1 MKNILKMR
9 IQQFANRLLRRLEKK
24 VDLNYQLNEDS
35 LALNQLLR
43 LFDNN
48 IFVPLTK
55 WSISPKEVLHIC
67 NDLVIN
73 KRTNIIEFG
82 CGFSTLCIAQLLK
95 NNRIKA
101 SFVTIDNDIEWTK
114 ELTKILKR
122 LNLEEFVKIIVAPIS
137 EVEKSISK
145 NEQELWY
152 DFNILNNE
160 LINISNFDL
169 VIVDGPIGAITP
181 YARYSAVPFLKEKL
195 SDNYAIFLDDTHRDI
210 EFEIAH
216 EWHKS
221 LGGEIK
227 GYNRYYCLTNKNNFN
242 VSPFGNKY

>member
-1 MKNILKMR
+1 MIGR
-9 IQQFANRLLRRLEKK
+9 IKEKIKDIINRLKAIEKK
-24 VDLNYQLNEDS
+24 IDLNHQLIEDEM
-35 LALNQLLR
+35 ALNQLKN
-43 LFDNN
+43 LFDSNVF
-48 IFVPLTK
+48 IPLTK

-82 CGFSTLCIAQLLK
+82 SGFSTLCIAQLLK
-95 NNRIKA
+95 NNQIKA
-101 SFVTIDNDIEWTK
+101 SFVTIENDIEWTN
-114 ELTKILKR
+114 ELTKILKQ
-122 LNLEEFVKIIVAPIS
+122 LNLESFVKIIVAPII

-145 NEQELWY
+145 TEQELWY
-152 DFNILNNE
+152 DNNILSIELNE
-160 LINISNFDL
+160 NSNFDL
-169 VIVDGPIGAITP
+169 VIVDGPIGSITP
-181 YARYSAVPFLKEKL
+181 FARYSAIPFLKEKL
-195 SDNYAIFLDDTHRDI
+195 SHNYAIFLDDTHRDI

-216 EWHKS
+216 EWHKL

>member
-1 MKNILKMR
+1 MIGR
-9 IQQFANRLLRRLEKK
+9 IKRIVQDIINRLKGIEKK
-24 VDLNYQLNEDS
+24 IDLNYQLIEDNI
-35 LALNQLLR
+35 ALNQLLN
-43 LFDNN
+43 LFDSN
-48 IFVPLTK
+48 IFIPLTK
-55 WSISPKEVLHIC
+55 WSISPKEVLHVC

-73 KRTNIIEFG
+73 KRKSIIEFG
-82 CGFSTLCIAQLLK
+82 SGFSTFCIAQLLK
-95 NNRIKA
+95 NNQIKA
-101 SFVTIDNDIEWTK
+101 SFITIENDIEWAR
-114 ELTKILKR
+114 ELNNLLKQFG
-122 LNLEEFVKIIVAPIS
+122 LGEYVKVIIAPIS
-137 EVEKSISK
+137 EVKKIISK

-152 DFNILNNE
+152 DYNILNNE
-160 LINISNFDL
+160 LINFSKFDL

-216 EWHKS
+216 DWHKL
-221 LGGEIK
+221 LGGEIR